1 MGFWVEVENKKTSRQ
16 KVRRFDTAL
25 LAMGKR
31 VGLSFAEINELS
43 VQDLLDF
50 VGDYTGAGDEDE
62 GPQMATQEDI
72 DRFYSGL

>member
-50 VGDYTGAGDEDE
+50 VGDYAGAGDEDE
-62 GPQMATQEDI
+62 GPRMATQEDI